1 MGGTSAREM
10 IAPTSPSE
18 LCEALKTSADRNA
31 VMETGGAFSKPTMG
45 GPLPLGAVRVTT
57 SAMTRLLAYEPADL
71 TISVEAGMPWR
82 QLNRILDEN
91 NQFVPVDPAYSQ
103 TATVGGVVAS
113 DSSGPRRRR
122 YGSARDVTIG
132 MTFATVEGKLI
143 QSGGMV
149 VKNVTGLDMAKLMIG
164 SFGTLAAIA
173 TVNFKVLPKPVAVRT
188 FVFSADSLESII
200 QLRKRIVASQ
210 LQPVAL
216 DLASGSGVT
225 DMAGAKRYRLL
236 AEAHGN
242 PSMVSRYKKEYA
254 EFAHADGVDFTELD
268 GPAADALWKDV
279 REFSSRW
286 TTAHPEGGVLRVSTA
301 PAALANAIQL
311 CDGSSISRAALGV
324 TYVGCSNG
332 EELRQQLDRLR
343 SHGVRTLV
351 EHASAAAKQ
360 ELEQWTAPD
369 SSLAVMQRIK
379 DELDPQG
386 LLNPGRL
393 FGKI

>member
-1 MGGTSAREM
+1 
-10 IAPTSPSE
+10 
-18 LCEALKTSADRNA
+18 
-31 VMETGGAFSKPTMG
+31 
-45 GPLPLGAVRVTT
+45 
-57 SAMTRLLAYEPADL
+57 
-71 TISVEAGMPWR
+71 MPWR
-82 QLNRILDEN
+82 ELKRILDEN
-91 NQFVPVDPAYSQ
+91 NQFVPVDPAYSA

-122 YGSARDVTIG
+122 YGSARDATIG
-132 MTFATVEGKLI
+132 MTFATVEGKII

-164 SFGTLAAIA
+164 SFGTLATIA
-173 TVNFKVLPKPVAVRT
+173 TVNFKVLPKPVAART
-188 FVFSADSLESII
+188 FVFSGDSLASII
-200 QLRKRIVASQ
+200 KLRARIIASQ

-216 DLASGSGVT
+216 DLLSGSGIT
-225 DMAGAKRYRLL
+225 DGAGGKRYRLL

-242 PSMVSRYKKEYA
+242 APMVARYQKEYA
-254 EFAHADGVDFTELD
+254 EFAQENGVEFIDLD
-268 GPAADALWKDV
+268 DAAADRLWDDV

-286 TTAHPEGGVLRVSTA
+286 TASHPEGGILRVA
-301 PAALANAIQL
+301 VEPAALADSVQL
-311 CDGSSISRAALGV
+311 CDGASVSRAALGV
-324 TYVGCSNG
+324 TYVGCSDG
-332 EELRQQLDRLR
+332 EDLKQQLSRLR
-343 SHGVRTLV
+343 SKGVRTLV

-379 DELDPQG
+379 DELDPQA

>member
-1 MGGTSAREM
+1 MKRMSVTDI
-10 IAPTSPSE
+10 IAPNSTDE
-18 LCEALKTSADRNA
+18 LCDALKSCAERDA
-31 VMETGGAFSKPTMG
+31 VMETGGAFSKQTMG
-45 GPLPLGAVRVTT
+45 GPTPSEAVRVTT
-57 SAMTRLLAYEPADL
+57 SSMTRLLAYEPADL

-82 QLNRILDEN
+82 ELNRILDEN
-91 NQFVPVDPAYSQ
+91 HQFVPVDPAYSA

-113 DSSGPRRRR
+113 DSSGPMRRR

-132 MTFATVEGKLI
+132 MTFATVQGKLI

-173 TVNFKVLPKPVAVRT
+173 TVNFKVLPQPVAKRT
-188 FVFSADSLESII
+188 FVFSDDSLAGII
-200 QLRKRIVASQ
+200 GLRRRIIASQ

-216 DLASGSGVT
+216 DLVSGSGVT
-225 DMAGAKRYRLL
+225 DAAGGKRYRLL

-242 PSMVSRYKKEYA
+242 ASMISRYTQEYA
-254 EFAHADGVDFTELD
+254 VFAQAEGIDFSDLD
-268 GPAADALWKDV
+268 GPAADRLWDDV

-286 TTAHPEGGVLRVSTA
+286 IAGHPEGGILRVAVA
-301 PAALANAIQL
+301 PAALADSVQL
-311 CDGSSISRAALGV
+311 CDGASISRAALGV
-324 TYVGCSNG
+324 TYVGCSDG
-332 EELRQQLDRLR
+332 EDLKQQVDRLR
-343 SHGVRTLV
+343 SNGVRTLV

-360 ELEQWTAPD
+360 EIEQWTAPD
-369 SSLAVMQRIK
+369 ASLAVMQRIK
-379 DELDPQG
+379 NELDPRA

>member
-1 MGGTSAREM
+1 MSVTDI
-10 IAPTSPSE
+10 IAPTSADE
-18 LCEALKTSADRNA
+18 LCDALKSRAERGA

-45 GPLPLGAVRVTT
+45 GPSPSEAVRVTT
-57 SAMTRLLAYEPADL
+57 SSMTRLLAYEPADL

-82 QLNRILDEN
+82 ELNRILDEN
-91 NQFVPVDPAYSQ
+91 HQFVPVDPAYGA
-103 TATVGGVVAS
+103 TATVGGVVAT

-122 YGSARDVTIG
+122 YGTARDVTIG
-132 MTFATVEGKLI
+132 MTFATVQGQLI

-173 TVNFKVLPKPVAVRT
+173 TVNFKVLPKPVATRT
-188 FVFSADSLESII
+188 FVFAGDSLSSII
-200 QLRKRIVASQ
+200 KLRTRIVASQ

-216 DLASGSGVT
+216 DLVSGSGVT
-225 DMAGAKRYRLL
+225 DGAGGKRYRLL

-242 PSMVSRYKKEYA
+242 ASMVSRYKKEYA
-254 EFAHADGVDFTELD
+254 EFAQEAGVDFVDLD
-268 GPAADALWKDV
+268 GPAADQLWDDV

-286 TTAHPEGGVLRVSTA
+286 AAAHPDGGILRVAVA
-301 PAALANAIQL
+301 PAKLADSVQL
-311 CDGSSISRAALGV
+311 CDGSNVSRAALGV
-324 TYVGCSNG
+324 TYVGCSDG
-332 EELRQQLDRLR
+332 EDLQQQLHRLR
-343 SHGVRTLV
+343 SQGIRALV
-351 EHASAAAKQ
+351 EHASAHAKQ
-360 ELEQWTAPD
+360 QLEQWTAPD

-379 DELDPQG
+379 TELDPQA

>member
-1 MGGTSAREM
+1 MADI
-10 IAPTSPSE
+10 IAPTSTEE
-18 LCEALKTSADRNA
+18 LCEALKSRADGGA

-45 GPLPLGAVRVTT
+45 GPSSSDAVRVTT
-57 SAMTRLLAYEPADL
+57 SSMTRLLAYEPADL

-82 QLNRILDEN
+82 ELNRILDEN
-91 NQFVPVDPAYSQ
+91 HQFVPVDPAYGAM
-103 TATVGGVVAS
+103 ATVGGVVAT

-132 MTFATVEGKLI
+132 MTFATVQGQLI

-173 TVNFKVLPKPVAVRT
+173 TVNLKVLPKPVATRT
-188 FVFSADSLESII
+188 FVFSGDSLTSIVK
-200 QLRKRIVASQ
+200 LRTRIVASQ

-216 DLASGSGVT
+216 DLVSGSGVT
-225 DMAGAKRYRLL
+225 EGGGGMRYRLL

-242 PSMVSRYKKEYA
+242 ASMVSRYTNEYD
-254 EFAHADGVDFTELD
+254 EFAQEADVDFIDLD
-268 GPAADALWKDV
+268 GPAADKLWEDV

-286 TTAHPEGGVLRVSTA
+286 TAGHPEGGILRVAVA
-301 PAALANAIQL
+301 PAALADSVQL
-311 CDGSSISRAALGV
+311 CDGSSVSRAALGV
-324 TYVGCSNG
+324 TYVGCADG
-332 EELRQQLDRLR
+332 EDLKQQLNRLR
-343 SHGVRTLV
+343 SKGIRTLV
-351 EHASAAAKQ
+351 EHASDAAKQ
-360 ELEQWTAPD
+360 KVEQWTAPD

-379 DELDPQG
+379 TELDPQA

>member
-1 MGGTSAREM
+1 MGGISARDM
-10 IAPTSPSE
+10 IPPTSPSE
-18 LCEALKTSADRNA
+18 LCEALRTCAESNA

-45 GPLPLGAVRVTT
+45 GPVPPEAVRVTT

-82 QLNRILDEN
+82 ELNRILDDN
-91 NQFVPVDPAYSQ
+91 NQFVPVDPAYGQ
-103 TATVGGVVAS
+103 TATVGGVVAT
-113 DSSGPRRRR
+113 DGSGPRRRR

-188 FVFSADSLESII
+188 FVFSSDSLASII
-200 QLRKRIVASQ
+200 KLRTRIIASQ

-216 DLASGSGVT
+216 DLVSGSSVT
-225 DMAGAKRYRLL
+225 EIAGGKRYRLI

-242 PSMVSRYKKEYA
+242 ASMVTRYKKEYG
-254 EFAHADGVDFTELD
+254 EFAQADGVDFMDLD
-268 GPAADALWKDV
+268 GPAADQLWDDV

-286 TTAHPEGGVLRVSTA
+286 TAAHPEGGILRVSTA
-301 PAALANAIQL
+301 PTALADAVEL
-311 CDGSSISRAALGV
+311 CEGSSISRAALGV
-324 TYVGCSNG
+324 TYVGCSDSA
-332 EELRQQLDRLR
+332 ELKQQLNLLR
-343 SHGVRTLV
+343 SHGVKTLL

-360 ELEQWTAPD
+360 ELEQWSAPD
-369 SSLAVMQRIK
+369 SSLVVMQRIK
-379 DELDPQG
+379 NELDPQA

>member
-1 MGGTSAREM
+1 MGGMSVTDI
-10 IAPTSPSE
+10 IAPASTEE
-18 LCEALKTSADRNA
+18 LCDALKACNERNA
-31 VMETGGAFSKPTMG
+31 IMETGGAFSKPAMG
-45 GPLPLGAVRVTT
+45 GPIPPEAVRVTT
-57 SAMTRLLAYEPADL
+57 SSMTRLLAYEPADL
-71 TISVEAGMPWR
+71 TISVEAGLPWR
-82 QLNRILDEN
+82 ELSRILDEN
-91 NQFVPVDPAYSQ
+91 NQFVPVDPAYGAM
-103 TATVGGVVAS
+103 ATVGGVVAS

-173 TVNFKVLPKPVAVRT
+173 TVNFKVLPKPVATKT
-188 FVFSADSLESII
+188 FVFSGDSLTSVI
-200 QLRKRIVASQ
+200 QLRTRIIASQ

-216 DLASGSGVT
+216 DLVAGSGVT
-225 DMAGAKRYRLL
+225 EGAGRKRYRLL

-242 PSMVSRYKKEYA
+242 DSMVSRFKKEYA
-254 EFAHADGVDFTELD
+254 EFAQAGGVDFMDLD
-268 GPAADALWKDV
+268 GPSADRLWEDV

-286 TTAHPEGGVLRVSTA
+286 TAAHPEGGILRVAVTPS
-301 PAALANAIQL
+301 ALAGAVQL
-311 CDGSSISRAALGV
+311 CDGASISRAALGV
-324 TYVGCSNG
+324 AYVGCSDG
-332 EELRQQLDRLR
+332 EDLKQQLNRLR

-351 EHASAAAKQ
+351 EHASATAKH

-379 DELDPQG
+379 NELDPQG
-386 LLNPGRL
+386 LLNPRRL

>member
-1 MGGTSAREM
+1 MT
-10 IAPTSPSE
+10 APTSPSE
-18 LCEALKTSADRNA
+18 LCDALRTCAERNS
-31 VMETGGAFSKPTMG
+31 VIETGGAFSKPTMG
-45 GPLPLGAVRVTT
+45 GPIPSEAVRVTT

-82 QLNRILDEN
+82 ELNRILDDN
-91 NQFVPVDPAYSQ
+91 NQFVPVDPAYGQ
-103 TATVGGVVAS
+103 TATVGGVVAT

-164 SFGTLAAIA
+164 SFGTLATIA
-173 TVNFKVLPKPVAVRT
+173 TVNFKVLPKPVAVST
-188 FVFSADSLESII
+188 FVFSGDSLASII
-200 QLRKRIVASQ
+200 KLRTRIIASQ

-216 DLASGSGVT
+216 DLVSGSGVA
-225 DMAGAKRYRLL
+225 DVAGAKRYRLI

-242 PSMVSRYKKEYA
+242 ASTVTRYEKEYG
-254 EFAHADGVDFTELD
+254 EFAQAEAVDFIGLD
-268 GPAADALWKDV
+268 GPAADQLWNDV
-279 REFSSRW
+279 REFSSSW
-286 TTAHPEGGVLRVSTA
+286 IAAHPEGGILRVSTA
-301 PAALANAIQL
+301 PSALADTIQL
-311 CDGSSISRAALGV
+311 CEGSSVSRAALGV
-324 TYVGCSNG
+324 TYVGCSDG
-332 EELRQQLDRLR
+332 EELKQQLNRLR
-343 SHGVRTLV
+343 SQGVRTLV

-369 SSLAVMQRIK
+369 SSLAVMQRLK
-379 DELDPQG
+379 NELDPQA

>member
-1 MGGTSAREM
+1 VTDI
-10 IAPTSPSE
+10 IAPTSKEE
-18 LCEALKTSADRNA
+18 LCEALKSCAERSA

-45 GPLPLGAVRVTT
+45 GPVPSEAVRITT
-57 SAMTRLLAYEPADL
+57 KSMTRLLAYEPADL
-71 TISVEAGMPWR
+71 TISVQAGMPWR
-82 QLNRILDEN
+82 ELCRILDEN
-91 NQFVPVDPAYSQ
+91 NQFVPVDPAYGA
-103 TATVGGVVAS
+103 TATVGGVVAT

-122 YGSARDVTIG
+122 YGSARDATIG

-173 TVNFKVLPKPVAVRT
+173 TVNFKVLPKPVATRT
-188 FVFSADSLESII
+188 FVFSGNSLASII
-200 QLRKRIVASQ
+200 KLRKRIIASQ

-216 DLASGSGVT
+216 DLVSGSGIT
-225 DMAGAKRYRLL
+225 DGVGGKRYQLL

-242 PSMVSRYKKEYA
+242 APMVSRYKKEYA
-254 EFAHADGVDFTELD
+254 EFAQEDGVDFTDLD
-268 GPAADALWKDV
+268 DAAADRLWEDV

-286 TTAHPEGGVLRVSTA
+286 TTAHPEGGILRVAVA
-301 PAALANAIQL
+301 PSALADAVQL
-311 CDGSSISRAALGV
+311 CDGSSVSRAALGV
-324 TYVGCSNG
+324 TYVGCSDG
-332 EELRQQLDRLR
+332 EDLRKQLNRLR
-343 SHGVRTLV
+343 SKGVRTLI

-360 ELEQWTAPD
+360 ELEQWTDPD

-379 DELDPQG
+379 DDLDPQA

>member
-1 MGGTSAREM
+1 MEGMSVTDIIS
-10 IAPTSPSE
+10 PTSTEE
-18 LCEALKTSADRNA
+18 LCDALKSCAERGA

-45 GPLPLGAVRVTT
+45 GPRPAEAVRLTT

-71 TISVEAGMPWR
+71 TISVQAGMPWR
-82 QLNRILDEN
+82 ELNRILDEN
-91 NQFVPVDPAYSQ
+91 HQFVPVDPAYGAA
-103 TATVGGVVAS
+103 ATVGGVVAS

-132 MTFATVEGKLI
+132 MTFATVQGQLI

-173 TVNFKVLPKPVAVRT
+173 TVNFKVLPKPVATRT
-188 FVFSADSLESII
+188 FVFSGDSLEAII
-200 QLRKRIVASQ
+200 KLRTRIVASQ

-216 DLASGSGVT
+216 DLVSGSGVT
-225 DMAGAKRYRLL
+225 EAAGGKRYRLL

-242 PSMVSRYKKEYA
+242 ASMVTRYTRGYA
-254 EFAHADGVDFTELD
+254 EFAQAGGVDFSDLD
-268 GPAADALWKDV
+268 GPAADRLWEDV

-286 TTAHPEGGVLRVSTA
+286 MATHPQGGVLRVAVA
-301 PAALANAIQL
+301 PAALAGAVEI
-311 CDGSSISRAALGV
+311 CDGASVSRAALGV
-324 TYVGCSNG
+324 SYVGCSDG
-332 EELRQQLDRLR
+332 ADLRRQLDRLR
-343 SHGVRTLV
+343 SKGVRSLV

-360 ELEQWTAPD
+360 EIEQWTAPD
-369 SSLAVMQRIK
+369 ASLAVMQRIK
-379 DELDPQG
+379 KELDPQA

>member
-1 MGGTSAREM
+1 
-10 IAPTSPSE
+10 
-18 LCEALKTSADRNA
+18 
-31 VMETGGAFSKPTMG
+31 METGGAFSKPTMG
-45 GPLPLGAVRVTT
+45 GPLAPEATRVTT
-57 SAMTRLLAYEPADL
+57 SSMTRLLAYEPADL

-82 QLNRILDEN
+82 ELNRILDEN
-91 NQFVPVDPAYSQ
+91 NQFVPVDPAYAA

-132 MTFATVEGKLI
+132 MTFATLEGKLI

-173 TVNFKVLPKPVAVRT
+173 TVNFKVLPKPVAKRT
-188 FVFSADSLESII
+188 FVFAGDSLESII
-200 QLRKRIVASQ
+200 QLRRRIIASQ

-216 DLASGSGVT
+216 DLASGSGIT
-225 DMAGAKRYRLL
+225 EGAGAKRYRLL

-242 PSMVSRYKKEYA
+242 APMVTRYTREYA
-254 EFAHADGVDFTELD
+254 EFARADGVEFRDLD
-268 GPAADALWKDV
+268 GSEADRLWDDV

-286 TTAHPEGGVLRVSTA
+286 MAAHPEGGILRAAVP
-301 PAALANAIQL
+301 PARLADAVEL
-311 CDGSSISRAALGV
+311 CDGSSLSRAALGV
-324 TYVGCSNG
+324 TYAACTDR
-332 EELRQQLDRLR
+332 EDLKRQLDRLR
-343 SHGVRTLV
+343 SRGVRTLV
-351 EHASAAAKQ
+351 EHASPATKL
-360 ELEQWTAPD
+360 EVEQWASTDA
-369 SSLAVMQRIK
+369 SLAVMQRIK
-379 DELDPQG
+379 KELDPRA

>member
-1 MGGTSAREM
+1 MTDI
-10 IAPTSPSE
+10 IAPTSTEE
-18 LCEALKTSADRNA
+18 LCEALKSCAERSA

-45 GPLPLGAVRVTT
+45 GPVPAEAVRVTT

-71 TISVEAGMPWR
+71 TISVQAGMPWR
-82 QLNRILDEN
+82 ELNRILDEN
-91 NQFVPVDPAYSQ
+91 HQFVPVDPAYSQ
-103 TATVGGVVAS
+103 TATVGGVVAT

-173 TVNFKVLPKPVAVRT
+173 TVNFKVLPKPVATRT
-188 FVFSADSLESII
+188 FVFSGDSLASII
-200 QLRKRIVASQ
+200 QLRTRIVASQ

-216 DLASGSGVT
+216 DLVSGSGVPQV
-225 DMAGAKRYRLL
+225 AGGKRYRLL

-242 PSMVSRYKKEYA
+242 ASMVSRYKKEYA
-254 EFAHADGVDFTELD
+254 VFAQEDGVDFLDLD
-268 GPAADALWKDV
+268 GPAADQLWDDV

-286 TTAHPEGGVLRVSTA
+286 TAAHPEGGILRVSTA
-301 PAALANAIQL
+301 PSALADAVQL
-311 CDGSSISRAALGV
+311 CDGSSVSRAALGV
-324 TYVGCSNG
+324 TYVGCPDG
-332 EELRQQLDRLR
+332 EDLKQQLNRLR
-343 SHGVRTLV
+343 SKGVRTLV

-379 DELDPQG
+379 DELDPQA

-393 FGKI
+393 FGRI